1 MLLQGSGALAG
12 HVFKLDRPRLAKAL
26 GFSAC
31 SMNSLDAVSVNIG
44 DPTPNDGK
52 KADRVCFRLQDRDF
66 MLEFMGWSA
75 MLGVHLSRWA
85 EDLIIYGSKEF
96 GYVKFADAY
105 ATVRA

>member
-1 MLLQGSGALAG
+1 
-12 HVFKLDRPRLAKAL
+12 
-26 GFSAC
+26 
-31 SMNSLDAVSVNIG
+31 
-44 DPTPNDGK
+44 
-52 KADRVCFRLQDRDF
+52 

-105 ATVRA
+105 ATVYQAFVQRVVWDGNAALPAVVGWW